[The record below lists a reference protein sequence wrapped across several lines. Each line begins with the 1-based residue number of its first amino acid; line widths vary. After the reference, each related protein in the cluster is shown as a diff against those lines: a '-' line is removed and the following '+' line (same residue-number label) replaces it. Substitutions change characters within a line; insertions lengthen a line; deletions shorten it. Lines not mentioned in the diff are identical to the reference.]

1 MSAIYIHIPYCK
13 QKCSYC
19 NFYFKT
25 SQKDKIK
32 LVDSILKEI
41 DFRKSYLQD
50 KKLNSLYFG
59 GGTPSLLNEE
69 DLIKIF
75 NKLKKHFEISSKT
88 EISFE
93 CNPDDLS
100 KDKLKLLKE
109 IGVNRLSVG
118 IQSFKEED
126 LQFMN
131 RSHNSKQALECI
143 QDAQEVGFN
152 NISID
157 LIFSLPNQSLNDWRE
172 NLEKAFS
179 LKIQHISAYS
189 LTIEE
194 KTKLKHL
201 IDTNQIIELDDVES
215 SKHFEIL
222 VSECEKRGFIQYEIS
237 NFGKE
242 NYFSKHNS
250 NYWIGQE
257 YLGIGPSAHSFNGD
271 SRQWNISNNTK
282 YIKQINESVL
292 PFKKE
297 YLSNSQKYNDY
308 IMTSLR
314 TIWGINLNLIKTKF
328 GIDAF
333 IHLKKEMIKWVES
346 EDIYLEDEK
355 LFLTTKGKFI
365 SDSICSDLF
374 ILES

>member
-1 MSAIYIHIPYCK
+1 MI
-13 QKCSYC
+13 KCMAEE
-19 NFYFKT
+19 
-25 SQKDKIK
+25 IK
-32 LVDSILKEI
+32 L
-41 DFRKSYLQD
+41 RKSYLFN
-50 KKLNSLYFG
+50 KRLNSIYFG
-59 GGTPSLLNEE
+59 GGTPSILNEN
-69 DLIKIF
+69 DLKILF
-75 NKLKKHFEISSKT
+75 EEIRNHFIIDKNT
-88 EISFE
+88 EVTFE

-100 KDKLKLLKE
+100 KEKLKILKN
-109 IGVNRLSVG
+109 IGVNRLSIG
-118 IQSFKEED
+118 IQSFKDKD

-131 RSHNSKQALECI
+131 RSHNSNQAKNCI
-143 QDAQEVGFN
+143 KDAQDMGFE

-157 LIFSLPNQSLNDWRE
+157 LIFSLPNQSLNDWKR
-172 NLEKAFS
+172 NLEIAFS
-179 LKIQHISAYS
+179 LEIQHISAYS

-201 IDTNQIIELDDVES
+201 IDTNQINELDDIES

-237 NFGKE
+237 NFGRE

-250 NYWIGQE
+250 NYWIGEE

-292 PFKKE
+292 PFEKE
-297 YLSNSQKYNDY
+297 QLSNSQKYNDY

-314 TIWGINLNLIKTKF
+314 TIWGVDLNLIKNKF

-333 IHLKKEMIKWVES
+333 IHLKKEMIKWLES
-346 EDIYLEDEK
+346 EDIYLEEEK

>member
-1 MSAIYIHIPYCK
+1 MSSIYIHIPYCK

-19 NFYFKT
+19 NFYFRT
-25 SQKDKIK
+25 SQKDKKNLI
-32 LVDSILKEI
+32 DSILKEI
-41 DFRKSYLQD
+41 DLRKSYL
-50 KKLNSLYFG
+50 KNKSLNSLYFG
-59 GGTPSLLNEE
+59 GGTPSILKEE

-75 NKLKKHFEISSKT
+75 NKVKEYFEIKAET

-100 KDKLKLLKE
+100 KEKLKILKKL
-109 IGVNRLSVG
+109 GVNRLSVG
-118 IQSFKEED
+118 IQSFKDRD

-131 RSHNSKQALECI
+131 RSHNSKQAKNCI
-143 QDAQEVGFN
+143 KDAQDVGFK

-157 LIFSLPNQSLNDWRE
+157 LIFSLPNQSLNDWRK

-179 LKIQHISAYS
+179 LEIQHISSYS

-201 IDTNQIIELDDVES
+201 IDTHQINELDDIES

-222 VSECEKRGFIQYEIS
+222 ISECEKRGFIQYEIS

-250 NYWIGQE
+250 SYWLGKE

-292 PFKKE
+292 PFEKE

-333 IHLKKEMIKWVES
+333 IHLKKEIIKWIES
-346 EDIYLEDEK
+346 EDVYLEKENI
-355 LFLTTKGKFI
+355 FLTTKGKFI